1 MSVERFKIKRA
12 SFASVF
18 PSVAGPAV
26 GGYAGYNLGARF
38 RHPELGALLGTLTA
52 GTAGKL
58 LGEKLEE
65 AEDAQVQ
72 SVPPGAPYN
81 LDATSQ
87 DIPPWALQGAQLLR
101 PQIKQSAE
109 HEGMK
114 DVVLGDLGGPIYPLV
129 QGLQNRDMGGALKGI
144 LGQGIGV
151 LGGGLAG
158 HGAGQLIDKLVGHQV
173 NVPGVNIPLSTLISG
188 LGATIGGVKGLEHA
202 RGV

>member
-38 RHPELGALLGTLTA
+38 KHPELGALLGTLTA

-81 LDATSQ
+81 L
-87 DIPPWALQGAQLLR
+87 PR
-101 PQIKQSAE
+101 
-109 HEGMK
+109 
-114 DVVLGDLGGPIYPLV
+114 
-129 QGLQNRDMGGALKGI
+129 R
-144 LGQGIGV
+144 
-151 LGGGLAG
+151 
-158 HGAGQLIDKLVGHQV
+158 
-173 NVPGVNIPLSTLISG
+173 
-188 LGATIGGVKGLEHA
+188 
-202 RGV
+202 